1 MDLNFIEESD
11 IVRLR
16 QCLLSFMYY
25 YHGYGFTA
33 IVGINGFLN
42 SFINGQNGQMDI
54 TIGHELLL

>member
-1 MDLNFIEESD
+1 MGLNFLEASD

-16 QCLLSFMYY
+16 QCLLSFMYC

-42 SFINGQNGQMDI
+42 SINGQKW
-54 TIGHELLL
+54 T